1 MQSIVFAFKFCMFH
15 IVIVKH
21 WFVVNS
27 FTDLHRMGPL
37 WSCDVS

>member
-1 MQSIVFAFKFCMFH
+1 
-15 IVIVKH
+15 
-21 WFVVNS
+21 VVNS